1 MKATFSVGIVCW
13 GGGMEEGFMQ
23 ELVLEL
29 SLQGQVGCDQ
39 VGTSWRVR
47 MVGGHSGAQMLR
59 GMRYSG

>member
-1 MKATFSVGIVCW
+1 MSG

-39 VGTSWRVR
+39 VGTSWRSED
-47 MVGGHSGAQMLR
+47 GGRTFQELKCSGA
-59 GMRYSG
+59 